1 MQVSREGGSRN
12 AREKWGKRAMIEPV
26 AIYYEHCEAGWQV
39 PRSRTNNHIAVL
51 VTEGQAVFE
60 TEQGSFRLSRGDMLF
75 MPRGLER
82 SASNSPEEPHEMFVA
97 HFQYEGEGEGLPLL
111 TVPQARVARPHNYDY
126 VRNRFAAL
134 VQYWLRQSPCRPALC
149 HAALLELLALFAEAS
164 ESAASQGAAAGLV
177 YRLEAYMLLHY
188 RRTIAVGELAA
199 HVGKTPNYVSA
210 LYRQSTGRTLTDY
223 MQQIRIA
230 SACDLLLTSQM
241 NVREISDY
249 LGFCEQSYFNKV
261 FKKITGTL
269 PSAYVRHKVNRSE
282 TEGAG
287 D

>member
-1 MQVSREGGSRN
+1 
-12 AREKWGKRAMIEPV
+12 MIEPV
-26 AIYYEHCEAGWQV
+26 AIYYEHCEPGWQV
-39 PRSRTNNHIAVL
+39 PRSRTNNQIAVL
-51 VTEGQAVFE
+51 VTEGRAVFE
-60 TEQGSFRLSRGDMLF
+60 TEQGIFKLSRGDMLF
-75 MPRGLER
+75 MPEGLER
-82 SASNSPEEPHEMFVA
+82 SAVNSPEEAHEMYVA
-97 HFQYEGEGEGLPLL
+97 HFHYAGEGEGEGLPLV
-111 TVPQARVARPHNYDY
+111 TAPEARVAKPHNYDY

-149 HAALLELLALFAEAS
+149 HATLLELLALFAEAS
-164 ESAASQGAAAGLV
+164 ESAASQGAASGLV
-177 YRLEAYMLLHY
+177 YRLEAYILLHY
-188 RRTIAVGELAA
+188 RRTITVGELAA

-241 NVREISDY
+241 NIGEISDY

-269 PSAYVRHKVNRSE
+269 PSAYVRHKVDRSE
-282 TEGAG
+282 TDE
-287 D
+287 DDD